1 MEKANWEKLIDSLV
15 KGGDLHSPNIAQAMR
30 RVPRTNFVPADMQAY
45 SSSDSPLQI
54 GFGQSVSAPHMV
66 AVMNEA
72 LQLQVGCKVLEVGA
86 GSGWQA
92 ATIAE
97 VVAPQEAP
105 RSEWGHVYT
114 LEVVPA
120 LAETA
125 RKNVVNAG
133 YGDRVTILHGDG
145 SKGYA
150 QKAPFDRIAV
160 TAAAPKVP
168 KPLIDQLKSGGVLL
182 VPVGSPMLF
191 QFLMKYSKLADGKIK
206 EENLG
211 GVSFVPLA
219 GEYGHKS

>member
-1 MEKANWEKLIDSLV
+1 VEKANWEKLIKNLL
-15 KGGDLHSPNIAQAMR
+15 KGGDLRSPSVAQAMR

-72 LQLQVGCKVLEVGA
+72 LQLQLGCKVLEVGA

-92 ATIAE
+92 ATIAD

-125 RKNVVNAG
+125 RKNVMNAG
-133 YGDRVTILHGDG
+133 YGDRITIVQSDG
-145 SKGYA
+145 SKGYV
-150 QKAPFDRIAV
+150 QKAPFDRILV
-160 TAAAPKVP
+160 TAATPKVP

-191 QFLMKYSKLADGKIK
+191 QFLMKYSKLTDGKIK

-211 GVSFVPLA
+211 GVSFVPLT

>member
-1 MEKANWEKLIDSLV
+1 MERANWEKLINNLV
-15 KGGDLHSPNIAQAMR
+15 KGGDLHSPNVAQSMR

-97 VVAPQEAP
+97 IVAPQETP

-114 LEVVPA
+114 LEFVPA

-125 RKNVVNAG
+125 RKNVMNAG
-133 YGDRVTILHGDG
+133 YGDRVTIVQSDG
-145 SKGYA
+145 SKGYV
-150 QKAPFDRIAV
+150 QKAPFDRILV

-168 KPLIDQLKSGGVLL
+168 KPLVDQLKAGGVLL
-182 VPVGSPMLF
+182 VPIGSPMLF
-191 QFLMKYSKLADGKIK
+191 QCLMKYTKLADGKIK

-219 GEYGHKS
+219 GEYGHKT